1 MAELKVEPK
10 RGMGWIWV
18 VIVLVVLAIV
28 AWLLF
33 ARGDMG
39 TTSPDTV
46 NPDTTVGFHAPVVAP
61 ALI

>member
-18 VIVLVVLAIV
+18 VVVIVVLAIV
-28 AWLLF
+28 AWLFF
-33 ARGDMG
+33 AGEADVTT
-39 TTSPDTV
+39 TTSIGTFAGGLGTP
-46 NPDTTVGFHAPVVAP
+46 A

>member
-18 VIVLVVLAIV
+18 VVVLVVLAIV
-28 AWLLF
+28 AWFFF
-33 ARGDMG
+33 AGDTVTT
-39 TTSPDTV
+39 TTSIGTLAASP
-46 NPDTTVGFHAPVVAP
+46 GQAA

>member
-18 VIVLVVLAIV
+18 VVVLVVLAIV
-28 AWLLF
+28 AWFFF
-33 ARGDMG
+33 AG
-39 TTSPDTV
+39 
-46 NPDTTVGFHAPVVAP
+46 DTTVTTTTSTGSLAAIPELAA

>member
-10 RGMGWIWV
+10 RGTGWIWV
-18 VIVLVVLAIV
+18 VVVLVILALV
-28 AWLLF
+28 AWMLF
-33 ARGDMG
+33 ARGEMG

-46 NPDTTVGFHAPVVAP
+46 NPDTTTGFRAPVETP

>member
-18 VIVLVVLAIV
+18 VVVLVVLALV

-33 ARGDMG
+33 ARGGADVQ
-39 TTSPDTV
+39 TT
-46 NPDTTVGFHAPVVAP
+46 TTATGALAAAFDVVPV
-61 ALI
+61 LT